1 MNILIMKNKMR
12 NKVYPINNILPVLEQ
27 AMRMLN
33 QPDKS
38 TEGVSILRL
47 DSQEGDNSQSIE
59 VCIINL
65 FCQSK
70 LVLK

>member
-1 MNILIMKNKMR
+1 
-12 NKVYPINNILPVLEQ
+12 
-27 AMRMLN
+27 MRMLN

-38 TEGVSILRL
+38 AEGVSILRL